1 MTSIVGGA
9 GSPDETYLAF
19 DDPQVEPNSGIRS
32 INSDKIG
39 LTR

>member
-9 GSPDETYLAF
+9 GSPDETHLAF
-19 DDPQVEPNSGIRS
+19 DDPQVEPNSGIRRKKS
-32 INSDKIG
+32 ARIR